1 MRILIVDDSK
11 FVRKMLTS
19 ILESGGHTVCGEAV
33 TGAEAVAKYS
43 ELKPDLVTM
52 DVIIPDMSG
61 VDAVKEIK
69 KLDPSAK
76 IVVISAMGQQPVVA
90 ELLREGALD
99 YIVKPF
105 QPARVLESIDK
116 LIDK

>member
-1 MRILIVDDSK
+1 MRVLIVDDSK
-11 FVRKMLTS
+11 FVRKVLTN

-33 TGAEAVAKYS
+33 TGVEAVAKYS

-52 DVIIPDMSG
+52 DVIMPDMSG

-69 KLDPSAK
+69 KVDSSAK
-76 IVVISAMGQQPVVA
+76 IVVVSAMGQQPVVT